1 MTENRSADAM
11 GSGAEP
17 QRPTTAALDELLAA
31 AARPAPVEPA
41 AAERALAAFRAAR
54 ADGALGLATRPE
66 DDWRPVTRPKTRA
79 GAIKAGIGAAVAGVL
94 LGGVAM
100 AAGTAPFT
108 DRPARSPEP
117 GASSG
122 TGEDNPDAVRDSVPP
137 AKGATGGPAGERP
150 PAAKDEAA
158 HCRAYDGAK
167 RRDAAR
173 ADAMRKR
180 LEEALGGPQAV
191 ADYCARLPAGSG
203 AEGNAAA
210 DAPKPSHPPAADAPA
225 AAPGKARDE
234 HRRQLLK
241 D

>member
-1 MTENRSADAM
+1 MTEKRSGDAI

-17 QRPTTAALDELLAA
+17 RQPTTPALEAVLAA
-31 AARPAPVEPA
+31 AARPAPVGPE

-66 DDWRPVTRPKTRA
+66 DDWRPVTRPKARA
-79 GAIKAGIGAAVAGVL
+79 RGIKAGIGAAVAGVM

-100 AAGTAPFT
+100 AAGAAPFT
-108 DRPARSPEP
+108 DRPPRPPGP

-122 TGEDNPDAVRDSVPP
+122 TGEDNPDAVRDSATPTEGTT
-137 AKGATGGPAGERP
+137 GAPAGERP

-158 HCRAYDGAK
+158 HCRAYDDAK

-173 ADAMRKR
+173 AGAMRKR

-191 ADYCARLPAGSG
+191 ADYCARLPAESG
-203 AEGNAAA
+203 AEGEAVGG
-210 DAPKPSHPPAADAPA
+210 APKPFDPSAANAPA
-225 AAPGKARDE
+225 TPPGKARDQ
-234 HRRQLLK
+234 HPRQLPK